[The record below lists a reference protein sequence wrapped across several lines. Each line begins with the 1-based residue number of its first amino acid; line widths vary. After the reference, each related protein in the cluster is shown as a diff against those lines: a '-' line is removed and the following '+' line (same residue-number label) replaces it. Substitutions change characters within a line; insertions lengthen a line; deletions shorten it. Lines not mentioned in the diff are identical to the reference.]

1 MEKYGGQPLHAS
13 DTEPLEQEMYFAL
26 EKPLIEEILQ
36 SHREQLPGTPFA
48 MNYIRPT
55 VEGDAE
61 QVGMVIFELKSSV
74 NESMHKS
81 YDVTL
86 FHYKDQSEAVIDDKD
101 SIAYVIRETRDGV
114 RCNTDAMYA
123 DGMCIARHRMNA
135 VEHTMLVDELLAVR
149 SWQLADPREHVIL
162 NK

>member
-1 MEKYGGQPLHAS
+1 MEKYGSQPLEVS

-26 EKPLIEEILQ
+26 EKPLLEEVLQ
-36 SHREQLPGTPFA
+36 SHREKFPGTPFA
-48 MNYIRPT
+48 MNYLRPT
-55 VEGDAE
+55 TDGDVE
-61 QVGMVIFELKSSV
+61 QVGMVIFELKSNSI
-74 NESMHKS
+74 SKYKS

-86 FHYKDQSEAVIDDKD
+86 FHYKAQSETVLEDKD
-101 SIAYVIRETRDGV
+101 SIAYVIREDSGGV
-114 RCNTDAMYA
+114 RCDTDAMYA
-123 DGMCIARHRMNA
+123 DGMCIDRHRMNA